1 MTEIVP
7 MVSKHMMHIVL
18 HKTKLITSKYYYDGN
33 NFSMVQIRKYENNNR
48 GGHRSKYSTNQGAR
62 LA

>member
-18 HKTKLITSKYYYDGN
+18 HKTKLITNKYYYDGN
-33 NFSMVQIRKYENNNR
+33 NFSMVQIRKYENNDR
-48 GGHRSKYSTNQGAR
+48 GGHR
-62 LA
+62 